1 MRHLL
6 GQPQHRRPSQRR
18 RLSLR
23 GYHTTYLPTSC
34 LGHQWILFPF
44 IKHPAQRHHVQCLL
58 VKNSRP
64 QRQCQAVRDSRYSS
78 FACRANMLYR
88 FLYSEALRGPIYLPR
103 ADVGHLHR
111 SSNND
116 RRRYPYFRP
125 RRPGHV
131 PSALRLPVKLERRR
145 RFTQDIGLI
154 IHHVDLG
161 QPVRHPRVR
170 GLLNG
175 HVRRSVLLLRLPS
188 TI

>member
-1 MRHLL
+1 MYPRATMRHLL
-6 GQPQHRRPSQRR
+6 GQPRHRRPSQRR
-18 RLSLR
+18 RPSL
-23 GYHTTYLPTSC
+23 GVYHTTYLPTSC

-64 QRQCQAVRDSRYSS
+64 QLQWQAVRDSRYSS
-78 FACRANMLYR
+78 FTFRTNRLYR
-88 FLYSEALRGPIYLPR
+88 FLYPEALRGPICLSR
-103 ADVGHLHR
+103 ADVGRLHR
-111 SSNND
+111 PSNND

-125 RRPGHV
+125 GRPGPV
-131 PSALRLPVKLERRR
+131 PSALRLPVQLERRR

-175 HVRRSVLLLRLPS
+175 HV
-188 TI
+188 